1 MNRILCWARRGLWT
15 IAALP
20 WATFAQSTSPGAV
33 QSYPAYPAY
42 PVKPIRLVVGF
53 AGGGAAEIA
62 ARIVGQ
68 VYSERWGQQVIIDPR
83 PGAGGNIA
91 SEIVAKAPPDGY
103 TLLTCAFAFTVN
115 PSLFSKLPFDAQKDF
130 APVSL
135 FAYTANFLTVHPS
148 VPARTL
154 KEFIALAK
162 AKPGQLTF
170 GSAGNGTASHL
181 AGELMN
187 SMAGIKLLHIPYK
200 GSGLAHT
207 DLLGGHISSAFPG
220 VAISLPH
227 IRAGRLRA
235 LGVTGLKRAES
246 LPEVPTI
253 SESGLP
259 GFEVISWYGLL
270 APAAIPVDIV
280 QRLNSEL
287 NRALKEAGSAERV
300 KAMGMDTLHG
310 TPAEFDSFLRR
321 EIAKWGKVI
330 REVGVRAN

>member
-1 MNRILCWARRGLWT
+1 MK
-15 IAALP
+15 IASSHTEKLLVMATMLP
-20 WATFAQSTSPGAV
+20 WAAYAQAPV
-33 QSYPAYPAY
+33 QAY
-42 PVKPIRLVVGF
+42 PVKSIRIVVGF

-68 VYSERWGQQVIIDPR
+68 IYTERFGQQVIIDPR

-91 SEIVAKAPPDGY
+91 ADLVAKSPPDGY

-162 AKPGQLTF
+162 ARPGQLTF

-187 SMAGIKLLHIPYK
+187 SMAGIKLVHIPYK
-200 GSGLAHT
+200 GSALAHT

-235 LGVTGLKRAES
+235 LAVTGLKRAQS

-253 SESGLP
+253 SEAGLP

-270 APAAIPVDIV
+270 APAATPTDIV
-280 QRLNSEL
+280 QRLNGEL
-287 NRALKEAGSAERV
+287 NRALQEPGSADRL
-300 KAMGMDTLHG
+300 KATGMDPMHT
-310 TPAEFDSFLRR
+310 TPAEFDSFLKR
-321 EIAKWGKVI
+321 ELAKWNEVI
-330 REVGVRAN
+330 KAMGVRAN

>member
-1 MNRILCWARRGLWT
+1 MK
-15 IAALP
+15 IAPSHTEKLLVMATMLP
-20 WATFAQSTSPGAV
+20 WAAYAQAPV
-33 QSYPAYPAY
+33 QAY
-42 PVKPIRLVVGF
+42 PVKSIRIVVGF

-68 VYSERWGQQVIIDPR
+68 IYTERFGQQVIIDPR

-91 SEIVAKAPPDGY
+91 ADLVAKSPPDGY

-162 AKPGQLTF
+162 ARPGQLTF

-187 SMAGIKLLHIPYK
+187 SMAGIKLVHIPYK
-200 GSGLAHT
+200 GSALAHT

-235 LGVTGLKRAES
+235 LAVTGLKRAQS

-253 SESGLP
+253 SEAGLP

-270 APAAIPVDIV
+270 APAATPTDIV
-280 QRLNSEL
+280 QRLNGEL
-287 NRALKEAGSAERV
+287 NRALQEPGSADRL
-300 KAMGMDTLHG
+300 KATGMDPMHT
-310 TPAEFDSFLRR
+310 TPAEFDSFLKR
-321 EIAKWGKVI
+321 ELAKWNEVI
-330 REVGVRAN
+330 KAMGVRAN

>member
-1 MNRILCWARRGLWT
+1 MIISLWRSLCLC
-15 IAALP
+15 AAVL
-20 WATFAQSTSPGAV
+20 ALHSTADAQSPAPDTTP
-33 QSYPAYPAY
+33 SYPA
-42 PVKPIRLVVGF
+42 KPIRMVVGF

-68 VYSERWGQQVIIDPR
+68 VYTERWGQQVIIDPR

-91 SEIVAKAPPDGY
+91 SELVAKSPPDGY
-103 TLLTCAFAFTVN
+103 TLLICAFAFTVN
-115 PSLFSKLPFDAQKDF
+115 PSLFSKLPFDTLKDF

-148 VPARTL
+148 VPVRSI

-162 AKPGQLTF
+162 AQPEQISF

-235 LGVTGLKRAES
+235 LGVTGLKRAET

-253 SESGLP
+253 SESGLQ

-270 APAAIPVDIV
+270 APAATSPDIV
-280 QRLNSEL
+280 QRLNAEL
-287 NRALKEAGSAERV
+287 NRALKEPGSAERV
-300 KAMGMDTLHG
+300 KALGMDTLHG
-310 TPAEFDSFLRR
+310 TPADFDAFIRR
-321 EIAKWGKVI
+321 EVTKWGKVI
-330 REVGVRAN
+330 KQVGVQVN

>member
-1 MNRILCWARRGLWT
+1 MNSIRCLAKRLLW
-15 IAALP
+15 IAAVLP
-20 WATFAQSTSPGAV
+20 WVAFAQAPGIGV
-33 QSYPAYPAY
+33 QPY
-42 PVKPIRLVVGF
+42 PVKPIRVVVGF

-68 VYSERWGQQVIIDPR
+68 AYTERWGQQIVIDPR

-103 TLLTCAFAFTVN
+103 TLLVCAFAFTVN
-115 PSLFSKLPFDAQKDF
+115 PSLFAKLPFDTQKDF
-130 APVSL
+130 APLAL

-148 VPARTL
+148 VPARSL

-162 AKPGQLTF
+162 ARPGQLTF

-181 AGELMN
+181 AGELLN

-207 DLLGGHISSAFPG
+207 DLLGGRISSAFPG

-235 LGVTGLKRAES
+235 VGVTGLKRAES

-253 SESGLP
+253 SESGLQ

-270 APAAIPVDIV
+270 APAATPVDIV
-280 QRLNSEL
+280 QRLNGEL
-287 NRALKEAGSAERV
+287 NRALQEPGSAERL
-300 KAMGMDTLHG
+300 KALGMDPLHT
-310 TPAEFDSFLRR
+310 TPAEFESFIRR
-321 EIAKWGKVI
+321 ELEKWGKVI
-330 REVGVRAN
+330 KAVGVRAS

>member
-1 MNRILCWARRGLWT
+1 MRRNRFTYLLP
-15 IAALP
+15 ALLLLVVP
-20 WATFAQSTSPGAV
+20 PYACAQS
-33 QSYPAYPAY
+33 QSYPA
-42 PVKPIRLVVGF
+42 KPIRVVVGF

-68 VYSERWGQQVIIDPR
+68 VYTERWGQQVVIDPR

-91 SEIVAKAPPDGY
+91 SELVAKSPPDGY
-103 TLLTCAFAFTVN
+103 TLLVCAFAFTVN
-115 PSLFSKLPFDAQKDF
+115 PSLFSKLPFDTLKDF

-148 VPARTL
+148 VPARTM
-154 KEFIALAK
+154 KAFIALAK
-162 AKPGQLTF
+162 ARPGQLTF

-187 SMAGIKLLHIPYK
+187 NMAGIKVAHIPYK
-200 GSGLAHT
+200 GSSPAHT

-270 APAAIPVDIV
+270 APAATPAEIV
-280 QRLNSEL
+280 QRLNGEL
-287 NRALKEAGSAERV
+287 NRALQEPASAERV
-300 KAMGMDTLHG
+300 KAMGMDRLNT
-310 TPAEFDSFLRR
+310 TPAEFDNFIRR

-330 REVGVRAN
+330 QAVGVKAN

>member
-1 MNRILCWARRGLWT
+1 MCIRRRGLGL
-15 IAALP
+15 ALLSVLLLP
-20 WATFAQSTSPGAV
+20 WFAYAQPQSQAQT
-33 QSYPAYPAY
+33 QNYPT
-42 PVKPIRLVVGF
+42 KPIRLVVGF

-68 VYSERWGQQVIIDPR
+68 VYTERWGQQVIIDPR

-91 SEIVAKAPPDGY
+91 SELVAKAPPDGY
-103 TLLTCAFAFTVN
+103 TLLVCAFAFTVN
-115 PSLFSKLPFDAQKDF
+115 PSLFSKLPFDTQKDF

-135 FAYTANFLTVHPS
+135 FAYTANFLAVHPS
-148 VPARTL
+148 VPARSI

-162 AKPGQLTF
+162 ARPEQITF

-187 SMAGIKLLHIPYK
+187 SMAGIRLLHIPYK
-200 GSGLAHT
+200 GSSPAHT

-253 SESGLP
+253 SESGLQ

-270 APAAIPVDIV
+270 APAATPADIV
-280 QRLNSEL
+280 QRLNGEL
-287 NRALKEAGSAERV
+287 NRALKEPGSAERV
-300 KAMGMDTLHG
+300 KALGMDTWQT
-310 TPAEFDSFLRR
+310 TPAEFDSFIHR
-321 EIAKWGKVI
+321 ELAKWGKVI
-330 REVGVRAN
+330 KAVGVRAN

>member
-1 MNRILCWARRGLWT
+1 MVMRIRRYVFGL
-15 IAALP
+15 ALLAWIMLSP
-20 WATFAQSTSPGAV
+20 CAHAQPQT
-33 QSYPAYPAY
+33 Y
-42 PVKPIRLVVGF
+42 PVKPIRVVVGF

-62 ARIVGQ
+62 ARVVGQ
-68 VYSERWGQQVIIDPR
+68 AYTERWGQQAIIDPR

-91 SEIVAKAPPDGY
+91 SELVAKAPPDGY
-103 TLLTCAFAFTVN
+103 TLLVCAFAFTVN

-130 APVSL
+130 VPVSL

-148 VPARTL
+148 VPARSMQ
-154 KEFIALAK
+154 EFIALAK
-162 AKPGQLTF
+162 AAPGQLTF

-253 SESGLP
+253 SESGPGTLK

-270 APAAIPVDIV
+270 APAATPADIV
-280 QRLNSEL
+280 QRLNGEL
-287 NRALKEAGSAERV
+287 NRALQEPGSGERV
-300 KAMGMDTLHG
+300 KASGMDRLNT

-321 EIAKWGKVI
+321 EMAKWGKVI
-330 REVGVRAN
+330 KAVGVRAN

>member
-1 MNRILCWARRGLWT
+1 MINAWPLQWLF
-15 IAALP
+15 AAVLT
-20 WATFAQSTSPGAV
+20 WHCAANAQSPAPGTTTS
-33 QSYPAYPAY
+33 Y
-42 PVKPIRLVVGF
+42 PVKTIRMVVGF

-68 VYSERWGQQVIIDPR
+68 IYAERWGQQVIIDPR

-91 SEIVAKAPPDGY
+91 SELVAKSPPDGY

-115 PSLFSKLPFDAQKDF
+115 PSLFSKLPFDTLKDF

-148 VPARTL
+148 VPARSV

-162 AKPGQLTF
+162 AQPGQISF

-235 LGVTGLKRAES
+235 LGVTGLKRAET

-253 SESGLP
+253 SESGLQ

-270 APAAIPVDIV
+270 APAATSPDIV
-280 QRLNSEL
+280 QRLNAEL
-287 NRALKEAGSAERV
+287 NRALIEPGSAERV
-300 KAMGMDTLHG
+300 KALGMDTLHG
-310 TPAEFDSFLRR
+310 TPADFDAFIRR
-321 EIAKWGKVI
+321 EVSKWGKVI
-330 REVGVRAN
+330 KQVGVRVN

>member
-1 MNRILCWARRGLWT
+1 MLQSRCCIQALIT
-15 IAALP
+15 AAAVIP
-20 WATFAQSTSPGAV
+20 WVASAQTPASNTA
-33 QSYPAYPAY
+33 QQYPL
-42 PVKPIRLVVGF
+42 KPIRLVVGF

-68 VYSERWGQQVIIDPR
+68 AYTERWGQQAIIDPR

-103 TLLTCAFAFTVN
+103 TLLVCAFAFTVN
-115 PSLFSKLPFDAQKDF
+115 PSLFARLPFDTLKDF

-148 VPARTL
+148 VPARSM

-162 AKPGQLTF
+162 AQPGQLTF

-207 DLLGGHISSAFPG
+207 DLLGGHISAAFPG

-235 LGVTGLKRAES
+235 LGVTGLKRAQR
-246 LPEVPTI
+246 LPQVPTI
-253 SESGLP
+253 SQAGLQ
-259 GFEVISWYGLL
+259 GFEVISWYGLV
-270 APAAIPVDIV
+270 APAATPAELV
-280 QRLNSEL
+280 QQLNSEL
-287 NRALKEAGSAERV
+287 NRAVKAPGSAERV
-300 KAMGMDTLHG
+300 KALGMDTLHG
-310 TPAEFDSFLRR
+310 MPADFDLFIRR
-321 EIAKWGKVI
+321 EITKWRKVI
-330 REVGVRAN
+330 QAVGVRAN